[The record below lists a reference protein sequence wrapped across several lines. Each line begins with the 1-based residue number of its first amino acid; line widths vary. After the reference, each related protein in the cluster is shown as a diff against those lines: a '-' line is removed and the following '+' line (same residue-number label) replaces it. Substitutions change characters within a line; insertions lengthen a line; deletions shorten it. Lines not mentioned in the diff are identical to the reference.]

1 MKALPVLLISVFFF
15 LFNPGSSL
23 AQADNG
29 IFSIRGGLGTDV
41 NLGLGYGAGLS
52 YKFPY
57 SNFELTAVFFGHSSE
72 ETTEEFHTYT
82 ETTDLFVFGVMGNY
96 LFGYRDYEP
105 GFFGIVGFGF
115 SAISVDWEESS
126 PTDISLGT
134 PLPGGGS
141 KQSASGTGGG
151 SVINAGFGYSF
162 GQLSLRA
169 EFPVIFAFS
178 APGDAAAVAPTFIAM
193 LSYSFK

>member
-1 MKALPVLLISVFFF
+1 MKVLYILLLSVFFF
-15 LFNPGSSL
+15 LCNNGPSFAQVDHGS
-23 AQADNG
+23 
-29 IFSIRGGLGTDV
+29 FTIRGGLGTDI
-41 NLGLGYGAGLS
+41 NLGLGYGAGLG

-57 SNFELTAVFFGHSSE
+57 SNFELTAVLFVHSSE

-82 ETTDLFVFGVMGNY
+82 ETTDLVVFGIMGNY
-96 LFGYRDYEP
+96 LFGYSSNEP

-141 KQSASGTGGG
+141 KQSESGTGGG
-151 SVINAGFGYSF
+151 SIINAGFGYSF
-162 GQLSLRA
+162 GNLSLRA
-169 EFPVIFAFS
+169 EFPVIVAFS
-178 APGDAAAVAPTFIAM
+178 APGDAAAVAPTFIVM
-193 LSYSFK
+193 LGYTF